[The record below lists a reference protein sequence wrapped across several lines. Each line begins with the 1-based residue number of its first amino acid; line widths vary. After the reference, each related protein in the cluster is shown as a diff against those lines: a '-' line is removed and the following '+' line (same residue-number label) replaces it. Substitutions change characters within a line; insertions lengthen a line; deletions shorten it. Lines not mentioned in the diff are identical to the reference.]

1 MESSPVSDTAASTS
15 AGTPENRLRNLLIAI
30 AAIALA
36 AALFFGLQ
44 TQKNGASLE
53 AVAKAA
59 IPLESA
65 LANKNPTVVEFYADW
80 CTSCQSM
87 AADNMALQK
96 QYGSNVNFVMLNVDN
111 NKWLPEITRFKVDGI
126 PHFVFMNN
134 GNMVIG
140 NAIGVVPH
148 AIMAENIDAMLDG
161 KELPH
166 NRLASDRISPFTG
179 PMPADAT
186 QPKSH
191 A

>member
-1 MESSPVSDTAASTS
+1 MESSPIPNTSTN
-15 AGTPENRLRNLLIAI
+15 TPANRARNLLIAI

-36 AALFFGLQ
+36 AALFFGFQ
-44 TQKNGASLE
+44 TQNSGVSLA

-59 IPLESA
+59 TPLESA
-65 LANKNPTVVEFYADW
+65 LANDRPTVVEFYADW

-96 QYGSNVNFVMLNVDN
+96 QYGSDVNFVMLNVDN

-126 PHFVFMNN
+126 PHFVFMDRK
-134 GNMVIG
+134 NMVVG
-140 NAIGVVPH
+140 NAIGVVPRTV
-148 AIMAENIDAMLDG
+148 MAENITAAIAG

-166 NRLASDRISPFTG
+166 NRLENDRISPFTG
-179 PMPADAT
+179 SLPADAT

-191 A
+191 G